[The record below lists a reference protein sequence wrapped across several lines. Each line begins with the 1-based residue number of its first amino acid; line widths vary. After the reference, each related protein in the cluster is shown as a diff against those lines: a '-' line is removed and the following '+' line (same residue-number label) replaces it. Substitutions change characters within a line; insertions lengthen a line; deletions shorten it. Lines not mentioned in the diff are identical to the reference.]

1 MFSLLRLE
9 NIANI
14 PAREIPLDPKGAT
27 HIRQPSTW
35 GKSMITHAMLAL
47 LCGDAVNR
55 TLGCRDPA
63 AVTGTTARG
72 TVLEVR
78 SGPAFYRGGAQ
89 LASKAAYMTAIG
101 AWGGETVRYIVAPM
115 ALVPLVAGTAQ
126 PLRDLLSRILPA
138 GDVPGRVREIMG
150 DDWSADDPCDVR
162 GAMSAQTEA
171 NAAKER
177 AAGRLD
183 GAREALA
190 RAKSVSVSVSVSP
203 DDLADADRVIVIANA
218 WRDYDRDAAAWT
230 EFDRSIAAWKARAP
244 GDEPAYSAED
254 HRLAREAV
262 ARLEGEQRAAELDSA
277 RAAAI
282 ERHDRETAAKEAA
295 DRARKPVTIPSPGV
309 CPTCGRANP
318 KATQERT

>member
-1 MFSLLRLE
+1 
-9 NIANI
+9 
-14 PAREIPLDPKGAT
+14 
-27 HIRQPSTW
+27 
-35 GKSMITHAMLAL
+35 
-47 LCGDAVNR
+47 
-55 TLGCRDPA
+55 
-63 AVTGTTARG
+63 
-72 TVLEVR
+72 
-78 SGPAFYRGGAQ
+78 
-89 LASKAAYMTAIG
+89 MTALG

-115 ALVPLVAGTAQ
+115 AWVPLAAGTAQ

-138 GDVPGRVREIMG
+138 GDVPGRVRELMG
-150 DDWSADDPCDVR
+150 ADWSADDPCDVR
-162 GAMSAQTEA
+162 GAASAQTEA
-171 NAAKER
+171 NAATER

-190 RAKSVSVSVSVSP
+190 RAKAATVPAVP
-203 DDLADADRVIVIANA
+203 ADEWRINEIIDAANA

-262 ARLEGEQRAAELDSA
+262 ARLEGEQRAAELDAA

-318 KATQERT
+318 KATQERA

>member
-1 MFSLLRLE
+1 MIALLRIE

-35 GKSMITHAMLAL
+35 GKSTITTAMLAL

-89 LASKAAYMTAIG
+89 LASKAAYMTALG

-115 ALVPLVAGTAQ
+115 AWVPLAAGTAQ

-138 GDVPGRVREIMG
+138 GDVPGRVRELMG
-150 DDWSADDPCDVR
+150 EDWSADDPCDVR

-183 GAREALA
+183 GTREALA
-190 RAKSVSVSVSVSP
+190 RAKAASVPTVDP
-203 DDLADADRVIVIANA
+203 GDLASAGQVIEAA
-218 WRDYDRDAAAWT
+218 ERWRSYSTASAAWT
-230 EFDRSIAAWKARAP
+230 EFDRSMQAWKARAP
-244 GDEPAYSAED
+244 GDEPPYSAED
-254 HRLAREAV
+254 HRVAREAV
-262 ARLEGEQRAAELDSA
+262 ARLEGEQRAAELDAA

-282 ERHDRETAAKEAA
+282 ERRDRETAANEAA
-295 DRARKPVTIPSPGV
+295 DRACKPVTIPTPGV

-318 KATQERT
+318 KATQERA